1 VLDYSA
7 AVDCALREPAGEQA
21 QEEPKDWGRSPR
33 LRQDCGEWPAQGRY
47 AILRAMDPVPPTTP
61 TWLRW
66 LRQTGR
72 GTTAAAVL
80 EAVSPLAAVGA
91 QFLYLVQPLFSTS
104 TELRRTA
111 RLLEDPG
118 LLSRVI
124 EDLGAS
130 EGGR

>member
-1 VLDYSA
+1 
-7 AVDCALREPAGEQA
+7 
-21 QEEPKDWGRSPR
+21 
-33 LRQDCGEWPAQGRY
+33 
-47 AILRAMDPVPPTTP
+47 MDPVPPTTP

-91 QFLYLVQPLFSTS
+91 QLLYLAQPLFSTS

-111 RLLEDPG
+111 RVLEDPG
-118 LLSRVI
+118 LLSRI
-124 EDLGAS
+124 LEELDAS
-130 EGGR
+130 EDER